1 MASGSVQIDE
11 TYEFSAPGFFDFL
24 KEETQEEI
32 RKAEIWFEN
41 SHSHAPSPFMPK
53 IKKERSIKIETLCD
67 FDEVEME
74 VEKDGEFKDQ
84 NKQEYEITGTH
95 QENDAIQESR
105 DQELREESKDRKSI
119 SFDCVP
125 NVSGDAYATDSQ
137 ETRKE
142 MSLIADSE
150 REETPPFEFPVQP
163 VKKLETINVGFCTPN
178 VVPATVGKPPKPIP
192 ASGVQTVIQV
202 QANPMKG
209 TGPSSSKNLAEKKAA
224 STPGNNSFIQKTTP
238 LPFHQKNLEYRS
250 LIKSQNGMPK
260 NTATRDIALENQ
272 AVKRQKLD
280 GGRTRQ
286 IMNVKPVDLTHKCTA
301 PKRAQEI
308 STSLKGTPFVS
319 AAEVIKR
326 FESGTRDNLRISQN
340 NNKSLRN
347 EDSTKAIQRPRLV
360 LTRPKEPELQTSQ
373 RVRAVRMKSSEE
385 IEAEMLAKMPKFK
398 ARPFNKKILEA
409 PSLPPVNKSTHQP
422 LEFKEFNFRTSERAS
437 RHADACS
444 ETSSVAG
451 FTFQSQKKPL
461 KLTEAR
467 PPRLETSLR
476 ARPPKVKS
484 SQELELEEL
493 ENAPKFKARPLNKKI
508 LDRALD
514 SISISVPKPPLTT
527 TKEFHFATDERLG
540 PATAASVLDQFD
552 KLSLHSESS
561 FHSQKLT
568 NFVPGLT
575 IPNPFNLHTEERGL
589 QKEMF
594 LLTQL
599 ARKQEEEEKARVRKA
614 TPYPYTTDY
623 PVVPS
628 KPIPKPCTKPE
639 GFQLESLVRHEEEM
653 RRKMEERER
662 MEREER
668 EKRIYRAK
676 PILTEDPLPV
686 PAKERKALTEVQ
698 AFALHVDQ
706 RSTQRQEFDNKIKE
720 KEVMYKRQ
728 REEAESTKLMEEEKA
743 LKQLRRT
750 MVPHARPV
758 PKFVKPFVPQR
769 STKEATKAKSP
780 HLHVD
785 GRGEI
790 RKQKNTFFR

>member
-32 RKAEIWFEN
+32 RLAEIWFEN
-41 SHSHAPSPFMPK
+41 SYSHAPSPFMPK

-67 FDEVEME
+67 FDEVDME
-74 VEKDGEFKDQ
+74 VEKDGELKDQ

-95 QENDAIQESR
+95 QGNDAIQESR

-125 NVSGDAYATDSQ
+125 NVSGDAHATDSQ
-137 ETRKE
+137 DPRKE
-142 MSLIADSE
+142 TSLIADPE
-150 REETPPFEFPVQP
+150 GEETPPFEFPVQP

-178 VVPATVGKPPKPIP
+178 LVPTTVGKPPKPIP
-192 ASGVQTVIQV
+192 ASGVQTVTQV

-209 TGPSSSKNLAEKKAA
+209 TGPSSSKNLTEKKTA
-224 STPGNNSFIQKTTP
+224 SALGNNSCIKKTP

-260 NTATRDIALENQ
+260 NPAARDIAQENQ

-280 GGRTRQ
+280 GGKTRQ

-301 PKRAQEI
+301 PKRTQEI

-319 AAEVIKR
+319 AAEAIKR

-340 NNKSLRN
+340 NNKSLH
-347 EDSTKAIQRPRLV
+347 EDSSQAIRRPRLV

-373 RVRAVRMKSSEE
+373 RVRAVRVKSSEE

-409 PSLPPVNKSTHQP
+409 PTLPPVNKSTHQP
-422 LEFKEFNFRTSERAS
+422 LEFKEFNFKTSERAS
-437 RHADACS
+437 RHADASS

-467 PPRLETSLR
+467 PPQLETSLR
-476 ARPPKVKS
+476 ARPTKVKS
-484 SQELELEEL
+484 SQELELEEI
-493 ENAPKFKARPLNKKI
+493 ENATKFKARPLNKKI
-508 LDRALD
+508 LDRTLD
-514 SISISVPKPPLTT
+514 RISINVPKPPLTT
-527 TKEFHFATDERLG
+527 PKEFHFATDERLG
-540 PATAASVLDQFD
+540 PATASVLDQFD
-552 KLSLHSESS
+552 KLSLHSDSS
-561 FHSQKLT
+561 FHSQK
-568 NFVPGLT
+568 LT

-589 QKEMF
+589 QKEM
-594 LLTQL
+594 LLQTQL
-599 ARKQEEEEKARVRKA
+599 ARKQEEEEKARIPKA

-628 KPIPKPCTKPE
+628 KPVPKPCTKAE

-668 EKRIYRAK
+668 KKRIYRAK

-750 MVPHARPV
+750 MVPHARPL
-758 PKFVKPFVPQR
+758 PKFEKPFLPQR

-785 GRGEI
+785 ERGEI
-790 RKQKNTFFR
+790 RKQKIHTHTHTFFR